1 MCIESLVLA
10 ADAISK
16 RNKVPLHGRLFEIK
30 HLLILREQIAPFQ
43 IDFAIKETSLDFTR
57 IRDAALS
64 LMNNTNRLFSLG
76 SNNALLEF
84 LFEGTPQVKES
95 LIDSKKAV
103 DKQLK
108 FVCEHYIDEA
118 SLYLIGPELRQFSE
132 RCAIV
137 VSQKD
142 ANIVLGK
149 QPFAEAS
156 VASKLLS
163 AAYRELKERL
173 GKLQK
178 AMSLY
183 LANRDTE
190 AILFKP
196 IKTKTLAFYE
206 KLNTLFEENYT
217 EDDLKIIAC
226 PSVEQINILLNPL

>member
-43 IDFAIKETSLDFTR
+43 IDFAIRETSLDFTR

-108 FVCEHYIDEA
+108 HVCERYIDETSA
-118 SLYLIGPELRQFSE
+118 YLIGIELKNFLD
-132 RCAIV
+132 RCSTV

-142 ANIVLGK
+142 SNIVLNK
-149 QPFAEAS
+149 QPFAEPGAT
-156 VASKLLS
+156 SKVLS

-173 GKLQK
+173 AKVQK

-196 IKTKTLAFYE
+196 IKTKTVAFYE
-206 KLNTLFEENYT
+206 KLNTLLVENFSD
-217 EDDLKIIAC
+217 EDLKIIAC
-226 PSVEQINILLNPL
+226 PSVEQINILLSPL